1 MVWRVLIFLWWAVAS
16 TLATAAPE
24 VSEPQVAAVNGT
36 GITRVDLDNNVEAYR
51 KRQGLSLDAIGGP
64 RQYRELKQKVLD
76 VLIDQELLWQEAGRK
91 GLVVSDAEVAE
102 MLKTMSDNEPSRE
115 AYLGKLKTAGFS
127 EEDFS
132 QDLKRRLS
140 VIRLIKE
147 DIARDVKVSSEEIH
161 TFYMDN
167 PEQFKRPEEIHVR
180 HILVKV
186 DDKGDEKAEQAA
198 MAKIESV
205 LAEVKAD
212 TDFAELAR
220 KHSEGPS
227 APKGGD
233 LGFISKGQTAPSFEL
248 AAFSLKAGEISG
260 VVQTSYGLHI
270 IKVEERRAG
279 DIITEKAAAEGIRN
293 LLISQKT
300 NKAIKQ
306 RVKAL
311 RTQGDIEILVVF

>member
-1 MVWRVLIFLWWAVAS
+1 MVWRVLIFLWWAIAS
-16 TLATAAPE
+16 TLAMAASE
-24 VSEPQVAAVNGT
+24 ISEPLVAQVNGT
-36 GITRVDLDNNVEAYR
+36 GITRVELDDNVEAYR
-51 KRQGLSLDAIGGP
+51 KRQGLSLGAIGGP

-91 GLVVSDAEVAE
+91 GLVVSDAEVAKV
-102 MLKTMSDNEPSRE
+102 LKTMGDSEPSRE
-115 AYLGKLKTAGFS
+115 DYLGKLKTAGFS

-147 DIARDVKVSSEEIH
+147 DIAKDIKVSDEEIH
-161 TFYMDN
+161 TFYIDN
-167 PEQFKRPEEIHVR
+167 PAQFKRPEEIHVR
-180 HILVKV
+180 HVLVKV
-186 DDKGDEKAEQAA
+186 DAKGNERAEQAA
-198 MAKIESV
+198 MVKIESV
-205 LAEVKAD
+205 LAEAKAG

-227 APKGGD
+227 APTGGD
-233 LGFISKGQTAPSFEL
+233 LGFISKGQTVPPFEL
-248 AAFSLKAGEISG
+248 AAFSLKPGAISA

-279 DIITEKAAAEGIRN
+279 DVITEKAAAEGIRN
-293 LLISQKT
+293 LLTSQKT
-300 NKAIKQ
+300 NEAIKQ

-311 RTQGDIEILVVF
+311 RAQGDVEILVNF